1 MAETNES
8 KKLIRKAEEQPTDD
22 RPIVLVDR
30 NSAATNIETLDPGMR
45 ALGMIETRGLVAC
58 IEAADAMIK
67 ASNISLL
74 SLRAIGAGYMT
85 VMVRGDVGA
94 VRTAIEAGALA
105 ARRLGEVVSVRI
117 LPSPHLDIENL
128 LPEVLA

>member
-1 MAETNES
+1 MLKTNES
-8 KKLIRKAEEQPTDD
+8 QN
-22 RPIVLVDR
+22 VLQASEDP
-30 NSAATNIETLDPGMR
+30 LDPGMR

-67 ASNISLL
+67 ASNITLL
-74 SLRAIGAGYMT
+74 DLRAIGAGYMT

-94 VRTAIEAGALA
+94 VRTAIDAGSMA

-117 LPSPHLDIENL
+117 LPSPHLDLENL
-128 LPEVLA
+128 LPTSL

>member
-1 MAETNES
+1 MAKINES
-8 KKLIRKAEEQPTDD
+8 QN
-22 RPIVLVDR
+22 VLQASED
-30 NSAATNIETLDPGMR
+30 TLDPGMR

-67 ASNISLL
+67 ASNITLL
-74 SLRAIGAGYMT
+74 DLRAIGAGYMT

-94 VRTAIEAGALA
+94 VRTAIDAGSQA

-117 LPSPHLDIENL
+117 LPSPHLDLENL
-128 LPEVLA
+128 LPASL

>member
-1 MAETNES
+1 MAKTNES
-8 KKLIRKAEEQPTDD
+8 QNDNQKLEE
-22 RPIVLVDR
+22 
-30 NSAATNIETLDPGMR
+30 ALDPGMR

-67 ASNISLL
+67 ASNITLL
-74 SLRAIGAGYMT
+74 DLRAIGAGYMT

-94 VRTAIEAGALA
+94 VRTAIEAGSQA

-117 LPSPHLDIENL
+117 LPSPHLDLENL
-128 LPEVLA
+128 LPEAL